1 MGKITVHYS
10 RNISDLAALLK
21 EYPSVFIVADRRV
34 KRFITEPIAEICAE
48 SGVALRGVLNIRT
61 GECRKNLRS
70 VNVILRWLL
79 RAGADRDSL
88 VLAVGGGV
96 TTDLAGFAASIYKR
110 GIRYANVPTTL
121 LAQVDA
127 AVGGKTGCNVD
138 GNKNMAGLI
147 RQPEFT
153 FINTDFIRTLSWDEF
168 CEGYAEL
175 LKTFVIGDAEAYRR
189 AVASEDFSD
198 LEDLVR
204 RAVKIKTA
212 LVEKDEYDRGDRRL
226 LNLGHTFA
234 HAMEARSARHPLRRA
249 LPGEK
254 SLFGL
259 TCRRIS
265 HGKAVA
271 IGIILAAEMSE
282 RECVAVGETGVSGRS
297 EGVTVGKTG
306 LSEERGAEKRAGLSE
321 GLKADFLKAGLPV
334 ECPWKTEDLLPYM
347 RNDKKVADGKVNF
360 VLIREIGDC
369 LIKDVAI

>member
-21 EYPSVFIVADRRV
+21 DYPSVFIVADRRV
-34 KRFITEPIAEICAE
+34 SRFITEPIAELCAE
-48 SGVALRGVLNIRT
+48 SGVALRGVLNLRA

-70 VNVILRWLL
+70 VNTVLSWLL

-127 AVGGKTGCNVD
+127 AVGGKTGCNVE

-153 FINTDFIRTLSWDEF
+153 FINTDFIRTLSWEEF

-175 LKTFVIGDAEAYRR
+175 LKTFIIGDAEAYRK
-189 AVASEDFSD
+189 AVASEDFSNLD
-198 LEDLVR
+198 EFVR
-204 RAVKIKTA
+204 RAVEIKTA
-212 LVEKDEYDRGDRRL
+212 LVEKDECDRGDRRL

-234 HAMEARSARHPLRRA
+234 HAIEARSSRHPLRRA

-259 TCRRIS
+259 TCRRIT

-271 IGIILAAEMSE
+271 IGMIMAAEMSE
-282 RECVAVGETGVSGRS
+282 H
-297 EGVTVGKTG
+297 EGVAAEGTVVAGQD
-306 LSEERGAEKRAGLSE
+306 RGAEGRTGLSE
-321 GLKADFLKAGLPV
+321 GLKADFLKLGLPV
-334 ECPWKTEDLLPYM
+334 DCPWKTEALLQYM
-347 RNDKKVADGKVNF
+347 RNDKKAADGKINF

-369 LIKDVAI
+369 RIKDVAI